1 MQLIWMPNAEQDYL
15 DTLVYWYK
23 HNGSF
28 SYSDKIDK
36 EVKQLE
42 EELSE
47 NPYSLAKYYEKENL
61 YRRTILK
68 GCFFIYYEVL
78 EQEEVVHILH
88 FKSSK
93 QRPIV

>member
-1 MQLIWMPNAEQDYL
+1 MVLIWMPNAEEDYL
-15 DTLVYWYK
+15 DVLAYWYK

-36 EVKQLE
+36 EIKQLE
-42 EELSE
+42 KELSE

-68 GCFFIYYEVL
+68 GRFFIYYEVL
-78 EQEEVVHILH
+78 EQEEVVYILH
-88 FKSSK
+88 FRSSK
-93 QRPIV
+93 QKPMV

>member
-1 MQLIWMPNAEQDYL
+1 MVLIWMPNAEEDYL
-15 DTLVYWYK
+15 DVLAYWYK

-36 EVKQLE
+36 EIKQLE
-42 EELSE
+42 KELSE

-68 GCFFIYYEVL
+68 GRFFIYYEVL
-78 EQEEVVHILH
+78 EQEGVIHILH
-88 FKSSK
+88 FRSSK
-93 QRPIV
+93 QKPIV

>member
-1 MQLIWMPNAEQDYL
+1 MELIWMPNAEEDYL
-15 DTLVYWYK
+15 DTLAYWYK

-42 EELSE
+42 KELSK

-68 GCFFIYYEVL
+68 GRFFVYYEVL

-88 FKSSK
+88 FRSSK
-93 QRPIV
+93 QKPIV

>member
-1 MQLIWMPNAEQDYL
+1 MELIWMPNAEEDYL
-15 DTLVYWYK
+15 DVLAYWYK

-36 EVKQLE
+36 EIKQLE
-42 EELSE
+42 KELSE

-68 GCFFIYYEVL
+68 GRFFIYYEVL
-78 EQEEVVHILH
+78 EQEGVIHILH
-88 FKSSK
+88 FRSSK
-93 QRPIV
+93 QKPIV